1 MSLAR
6 VPSRLVGILIMALLV
21 ATGLS
26 GCSSAPSSM
35 PSTTTSTTL
44 VNKAAA
50 QLVPPSLAARG
61 VLKIG
66 VAASSSSGEGHGTET
81 ADRQL
86 ARQLAMTLGLR
97 AAFIVVPEHD
107 LVSSVADGTV
117 DVAIDNLVDTAS
129 FEQHVALV
137 DYLTALGGGAG
148 SLLGIAAPR
157 GGILTEALASGLNV
171 MIASGSY
178 GQILAANGLTDR
190 AVSAATID
198 AGSG

>member
-1 MSLAR
+1 MPWCLQL
-6 VPSRLVGILIMALLV
+6 VCRLG
-21 ATGLS
+21 
-26 GCSSAPSSM
+26 SSAPSSL

-50 QLVPPSLAARG
+50 QLVPPALAARG
-61 VLKIG
+61 VLRIG
-66 VAASSSSGEGHGTET
+66 VAASSPSGEGHGIET
-81 ADRQL
+81 VDRQL
-86 ARQLAMTLGLR
+86 ARQLAATLGLR

-107 LVSSVADGTV
+107 LASSVADGTV

-129 FEQHVALV
+129 SEQHVALV
-137 DYLTALGGGAG
+137 DYLAASGGVAG
-148 SLLGIAAPR
+148 SVLGIAAPR
-157 GGILTEALASGLNV
+157 GGILADALASGLNV